1 MKSIFHAKRTIE
13 IKKKKKNSILG
24 WECFAQRPLGQRIS
38 IVDMKSNLCYPLI
51 DALRIKTARDH
62 LVLYS
67 FYRDISMAS
76 LHFSPE
82 QFPQRH
88 RITFIELIARYIYI
102 YSLSPII
109 PNAYRNLQLRK
120 FRISNLNPSFYLLF
134 LNVSIK
140 HAKFASRQLAKGH
153 EPGIGETE
161 R

>member
-1 MKSIFHAKRTIE
+1 
-13 IKKKKKNSILG
+13 
-24 WECFAQRPLGQRIS
+24 
-38 IVDMKSNLCYPLI
+38 MKSNLCYPLI

-102 YSLSPII
+102 YIYSFSPII
-109 PNAYRNLQLRK
+109 PNAYRNLQ

>member
-1 MKSIFHAKRTIE
+1 
-13 IKKKKKNSILG
+13 
-24 WECFAQRPLGQRIS
+24 
-38 IVDMKSNLCYPLI
+38 MKSNLCYPLI

-102 YSLSPII
+102 YIYSFSPII
-109 PNAYRNLQLRK
+109 PNAYRNLQ

-153 EPGIGETE
+153 EQVSG
-161 R
+161 RR

>member
-1 MKSIFHAKRTIE
+1 MESIFHAKRTIE
-13 IKKKKKNSILG
+13 IDKKKKKKKNSILG

-102 YSLSPII
+102 YIYI
-109 PNAYRNLQLRK
+109 
-120 FRISNLNPSFYLLF
+120 
-134 LNVSIK
+134 
-140 HAKFASRQLAKGH
+140 ASRQLFPTRI
-153 EPGIGETE
+153 EIFNFEFRISILLSTCCF
-161 R
+161 